1 MCKCVV
7 NVQMRGQCAN
17 VRMCKC
23 ANGRFKLLASL
34 RANAQLC
41 KGDNLHIL
49 TFSHLHI
56 NPAFAHYLIE
66 VSIKSVAPLFEYVA
80 PILFNEVARAVGI
93 LVFVLLIAALRT
105 DVLRNSRFSIVPTGQ

>member
-1 MCKCVV
+1 
-7 NVQMRGQCAN
+7 MRGQCAN
-17 VRMCKC
+17 VRMCEC
-23 ANGRFKLLASL
+23 ANCRFKL

-41 KGDNLHIL
+41 KGDNLHIC

-56 NPAFAHYLIE
+56 NPAFAHSPAFAHYLIE